1 MMAVW
6 STTSLSRV
14 RSYDRIDGE
23 YFLPEYLANDAA
35 MSQIETFALPDR
47 FAISD
52 GNHMTVSCWFS
63 SDGDVPYYRGQDVN
77 DFFLE
82 NARPIRIPQSVY
94 DSPLLRRSH
103 FKEGD
108 VLLSIVGTIGSL
120 SVVPKGFG
128 ESTGSCKIAI
138 LRAKDKHDAYAVAA
152 FLMTN
157 FGQLQIKRNTR
168 GAIQMGLILRDLGKI
183 RVPLF
188 ADDVK
193 QAIDGLVRKAIKKNH
208 ESNES
213 YSAAVDLLAT
223 SFKLDTLRFERP
235 LSYTANFSDVMAQ
248 GRADADY
255 FQIPY
260 AQVHSHLD
268 RFEWRPLSQLVDFVK
283 GVEVGSDAYEN
294 SGKLFLRVSNVTER
308 GLKYNTSDKY
318 IGRKLYDQLRDAFE
332 PQVGELLLTKDGT
345 PGVCWVVD
353 QPVEGIVSGAL
364 VRLVPKQKGV
374 PQEYLALAINSIL
387 CRMQVEQ
394 NASGA
399 LILHWKLP
407 LIKKLRVPLCD
418 QDVMKRIATLVKES
432 KKQHYKSVALLEEA
446 KARVE
451 QLIEEAANRA

>member
-1 MMAVW
+1 MAVW
-6 STTSLSRV
+6 NTIPRSAVTNRLRIEAEFYRPEFLRCYEIMSKISHSTLRQNAEMIT
-14 RSYDRIDGE
+14 DGTHFTPHYKE
-23 YFLPEYLANDAA
+23 NGIRFYSAVNVLEGKFDYEGTYKYISNSEHAQIHKRCPVK
-35 MSQIETFALPDR
+35 SQ
-47 FAISD
+47 
-52 GNHMTVSCWFS
+52 
-63 SDGDVPYYRGQDVN
+63 
-77 DFFLE
+77 
-82 NARPIRIPQSVY
+82 
-94 DSPLLRRSH
+94 
-103 FKEGD
+103 D
-108 VLLSIVGTIGSL
+108 VLLRKVGVGPRWSCVVPEGLPEFSIFVSVALLRPKACLDPHFL
-120 SVVPKGFG
+120 SVFINT
-128 ESTGSCKIAI
+128 S
-138 LRAKDKHDAYAVAA
+138 Y
-152 FLMTN
+152 
-157 FGQLQIKRNTR
+157 GQLQLLRLNKGSSQPDLHLEDI
-168 GAIQMGLILRDLGKI
+168 GELLIP
-183 RVPLF
+183 VVSS
-188 ADDVK
+188 AHQK
-193 QAIDGLVRKAIKKNH
+193 QV
-208 ESNES
+208 
-213 YSAAVDLLAT
+213 VDLAKKAERAEAKALVQYQEAKRIL
-223 SFKLDTLRFERP
+223 SSALRMDDLRFEHL

-260 AQVHSHLD
+260 VQVHSHLD

-364 VRLVPKQKGV
+364 VRLVPKQKDV